1 MYIVDD
7 PTLALIIRF
16 VGDSSDPE
24 IAGAEFFRQQLAAI
38 EEYVAGFPSTERESR
53 AAAWI
58 EANARLY
65 RQQWQ
70 KQVALDAL
78 ASKRCPDCPIMGGD
92 RNTPCAIHSR
102 WLRLLRSY
110 AASELSSHDYVERS
124 LALLSAHKES
134 LKVGRARAALPRGH
148 TSNMSLQVEAE
159 VPLAATM

>member
-16 VGDSSDPE
+16 LGDSSDPE
-24 IAGAEFFRQQLAAI
+24 LAGADFFRQQLAAI
-38 EEYVAGFPSTERESR
+38 EVYVAGFPSAERESR
-53 AAAWI
+53 AVAWI

-70 KQVALDAL
+70 KQTALDFL
-78 ASKRCPDCPIMGGD
+78 ASKRCPDCPIIGGD

-110 AASELSSHDYVERS
+110 AASEISSHDYVERS
-124 LALLSAHKES
+124 LALLTAHKEW
-134 LKVGRARAALPRGH
+134 LKVGRARAPLPRES
-148 TSNMSLQVEAE
+148 TSDVVLQVDAE
-159 VPLAATM
+159 VPRATAM